1 MSQYTEEEQ
10 IALIKDWWQRNGK
23 PLLVGAVL
31 ALALVFGW
39 QTWQKQQTNQ
49 AQHLSTLYQQL
60 LETAFNQAE
69 ANLAEVAKL
78 TKSLEDLKPSH
89 AYTQY
94 AHLIVARLAV
104 DEERLDDAAA
114 ALRKVVDK
122 PANTTLAELAQQ
134 RLARVLAAQDQ
145 AEQALKLLEGKGVAA
160 YQSARN
166 ELRGDILLQLGRE
179 QEARAAYVQA
189 KETLSEN
196 APSSVLTLKLDNLA
210 QKDA

>member
-78 TKSLEDLKPSH
+78 TKSLEDLKPNH

-160 YQSARN
+160 FQSARN

>member
-1 MSQYTEEEQ
+1 VSQYTEEEQ

-23 PLLVGAVL
+23 PLMVGAVL

-39 QTWQKQQTNQ
+39 QTWQKQQATQ

-60 LETAFNQAE
+60 LETAFNQSE
-69 ANLAEVAKL
+69 ADLAEVAKL
-78 TKSLEDLKPSH
+78 AKSLEGLKPNH

-104 DEERLDDAAA
+104 DEDRLDEAGAE
-114 ALRKVVDK
+114 LRKVLDK
-122 PANTTLAELAQQ
+122 PANNTLAELAQQ

-160 YQSARN
+160 YQSARD

-179 QEARAAYVQA
+179 QEARAAYEQA